1 MSTIDDAGAVAPDL
15 IVPLVW
21 GKIEA
26 HMYGMRGRH
35 ARVVALELRL
45 SRGRKRRAVI
55 ENGPA

>member
-35 ARVVALELRL
+35 AGL
-45 SRGRKRRAVI
+45 SRSNCGSRAA
-55 ENGPA
+55 GSDAP